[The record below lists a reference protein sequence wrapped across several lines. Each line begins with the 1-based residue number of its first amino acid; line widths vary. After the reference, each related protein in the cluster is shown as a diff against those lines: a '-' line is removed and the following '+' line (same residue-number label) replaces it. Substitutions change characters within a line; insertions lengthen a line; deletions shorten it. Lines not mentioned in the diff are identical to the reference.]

1 MTINDLTDKQLADM
15 VRNSIYAKNARFGDG
30 EKNSRFLLVL
40 AVAYGKDEGIDHITD
55 ALEAFAALL
64 QDDDWTEREFQ
75 VYEHMASD
83 IPERESF
90 SRSPW
95 TASILAKC

>member
-15 VRNSIYAKNARFGDG
+15 VRNSIYAKNARFGEHEED
-30 EKNSRFLLVL
+30 SRFLLVL
-40 AVAYGKDEGIDHITD
+40 AVAYGKDEGVDHIAD

-75 VYEHMASD
+75 VYDHMASD
-83 IPERESF
+83 KPGARRFFDVTIDGVDTR
-90 SRSPW
+90 
-95 TASILAKC
+95 